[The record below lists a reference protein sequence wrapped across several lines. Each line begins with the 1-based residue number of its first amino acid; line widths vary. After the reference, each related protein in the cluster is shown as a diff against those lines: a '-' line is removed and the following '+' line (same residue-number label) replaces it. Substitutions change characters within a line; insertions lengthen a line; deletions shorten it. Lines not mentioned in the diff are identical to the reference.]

1 MRFISRAAEDELMEV
16 ATERDKMVP
25 QLQELAWQ
33 NRNLER
39 QHQELRESAEA
50 AEQVRCWTCGQ
61 CSRLFASLAVTS

>member
-1 MRFISRAAEDELMEV
+1 MEV

-39 QHQELRESAEA
+39 QHKELRESAEA
-50 AEQVRCWTCGQ
+50 AEQVSC
-61 CSRLFASLAVTS
+61 